1 MYEMARTV
9 TVSLGPHY
17 EEFIRQ
23 NIAGGRYNNAS
34 EVIRAALRRPDED
47 ETRLAAIRAALI
59 EGEESG
65 IVEDFDLQA
74 FVKRLNAE
82 YERRKNEVEQ

>member
-1 MYEMARTV
+1 MARTV

-34 EVIRAALRRPDED
+34 EVIRAALRRLEED
-47 ETRLAAIRAALI
+47 ETRLAAMRAALI

-65 IVEDFDLQA
+65 IVEDFNPQE
-74 FVKRLNAE
+74 FMNRLNA
-82 YERRKNEVEQ
+82 KHDAEVQNL

>member
-1 MYEMARTV
+1 MARTV

-34 EVIRAALRRPDED
+34 EVIRAALRRLEED

-65 IVEDFDLQA
+65 IVEDFDPQE
-74 FVKRLNAE
+74 FMNRLNA
-82 YERRKNEVEQ
+82 KHDAEVQNL

>member
-1 MYEMARTV
+1 MARTV
-9 TVSLGPHY
+9 TVSLGPHF

-34 EVIRAALRRPDED
+34 EVIRAALRRLEED

-65 IVEDFDLQA
+65 IVEDFDPQVFLN
-74 FVKRLNAE
+74 RLNA
-82 YERRKNEVEQ
+82 KHDAEVQNL